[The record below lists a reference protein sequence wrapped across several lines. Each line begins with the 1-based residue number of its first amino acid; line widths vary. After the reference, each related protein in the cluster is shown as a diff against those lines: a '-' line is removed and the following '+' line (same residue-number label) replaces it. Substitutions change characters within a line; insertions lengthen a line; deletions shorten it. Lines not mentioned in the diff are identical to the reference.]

1 MFIELVGGSFF
12 MPKII
17 TEKISFI
24 AALNTST
31 AIKVDGEGECKVT
44 FQIPLSEI
52 TNVIKLIEKVGQTF
66 RVVIE
71 DE

>member
-1 MFIELVGGSFF
+1 M
-12 MPKII
+12 K
-17 TEKISFI
+17 EKISFI
-24 AALNTST
+24 AALNNTT
-31 AIKVDGEGECKVT
+31 AIKIDGEGESKVT

-52 TNVIKLIEKVGQTF
+52 TSVIKLIEKVGQTF

>member
-1 MFIELVGGSFF
+1 
-12 MPKII
+12 MPKIMK
-17 TEKISFI
+17 EKISFI

-52 TNVIKLIEKVGQTF
+52 TSVIKLIEKVGQTF
-66 RVVIE
+66 KVVIE